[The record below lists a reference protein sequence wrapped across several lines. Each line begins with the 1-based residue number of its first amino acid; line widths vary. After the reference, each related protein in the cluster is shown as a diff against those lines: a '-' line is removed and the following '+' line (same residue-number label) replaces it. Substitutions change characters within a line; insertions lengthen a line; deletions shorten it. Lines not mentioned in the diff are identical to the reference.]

1 MANIIQDLRYG
12 IRMLLKHPWFTGT
25 VVLTL
30 ALGIGANTALFSIIN
45 TLVLRPLPLPQP
57 EQMVQV
63 WEVSKQSGNL
73 KFPVALPNMVDW
85 QTQSSS
91 FAHIAAYTPVG
102 LNLTVGDQPEFISV
116 LSVTPDYF
124 KAIGVTPAL
133 GRDIREEDG
142 LATAPRTAVL
152 SHGFWQQRFAADPQV
167 VGRTIRLN
175 SENCT
180 VIGVMPK
187 GFAFPNSEVAIWA
200 PMRGDLKVSS
210 RQVHAYQAIGRLKPG
225 VTLQQAQTEMDAIAF
240 RLDAEYPGT
249 NREVGIRLVPL
260 QKELVETE
268 QPRLLLLFGALLTVL
283 LITCANLA
291 GLLSARASAR
301 QKESA
306 IRSALGAGRGR
317 LVRQMFTESMLMV
330 LLGGGLGVLVAHFGL
345 KALLAIYPSSP
356 ATWTQFGIDRAAL
369 LFTLFIS
376 LLVGFGFGLLPALQ
390 FSRTRLNETLKEGNR
405 GTSGRGTERLRSVLV
420 TVQIALALILLT
432 TGGLLYRSMRQLQ
445 QVNPGFNPEQLLTM
459 QLTLPRAKYAEDE
472 QKVRFFEEVL
482 AQVTALPDVK
492 TAAVASE
499 LPFVDENSASSFQI
513 VGGPPLPRGVTNDTN
528 RRTVSADYFQTLGL
542 QLVRGRKFD
551 NRDTAKAPRVV
562 IINEA
567 MAHKFWPDD
576 DPLSR
581 YVTFNSDT
589 QYQII
594 GVVSN
599 AKHTSLQ
606 EEDEPTAYTS
616 HQQVTSRTMD
626 LAVRA
631 NYSFDRE
638 PAALINSIR
647 QTVTKIDPEQA
658 IHNVGT
664 MEQRLSESIAPQRF
678 VALLLSLFATLAMI
692 QALIGIYGVMS
703 YAVTQRRQELGIRM
717 ALGAHAGNILSLVLK
732 RGMKLTLIGIA
743 LGLIGAFAST
753 RLLRDMLFGVKP
765 IDPLTFAGVTL
776 LLICISLVACFL
788 PARRATKVDPMN
800 VLRNE

>member
-1 MANIIQDLRYG
+1 MIQDLRYG
-12 IRMLLKHPWFTGT
+12 IRMLLKHPWFTCT

-45 TLVLRPLPLPQP
+45 ASLLRPLPLPQP

-63 WEVSKQSGNL
+63 WEVTRQSGNL

-85 QTQSSS
+85 RAQSNS
-91 FAHIAAYTPVG
+91 FAHITAYSPIG
-102 LNLTVGDQPEFISV
+102 LNLTVNDQPERISV

-124 KAIGVTPAL
+124 KVIGVTPAM

-142 LATAPRTAVL
+142 LPNAPRTAVL
-152 SHGFWQQRFAADPQV
+152 SHGFWQKRFAADPQI
-167 VGRTIRLN
+167 VGRIIRLN

-187 GFAFPNSEVAIWA
+187 GFAFPNSEVAVWT
-200 PMRGDLKVSS
+200 PMRGDLKAAG
-210 RQVHAYQAIGRLKPG
+210 RNVHGYQAIARLKPG
-225 VTLQQAQTEMDAIAF
+225 VALQQAQTEMDGIAR
-240 RLDAEYPGT
+240 RLEQEYPDT
-249 NREVGIRLVPL
+249 NRDVGIRLVSL
-260 QKELVETE
+260 QKELVEAE
-268 QPRLLLLFGALLTVL
+268 QPRLLLLFGSLLTVL

-306 IRSALGAGRGR
+306 IRSALGAGRQR
-317 LVRQMFTESMLMV
+317 LVRQMLTESMLMV
-330 LLGGGLGVLVAHFGL
+330 SLGGGLGLLVAYLGV
-345 KALLAIYPSSP
+345 KALIAIYPTSP
-356 ATWTQFGIDRAAL
+356 ATWTEFGIDRAAL
-369 LFTLFIS
+369 IFTLVIS
-376 LLVGFGFGLLPALQ
+376 LLVGLGFGLLPALQ

-405 GTSGRGTERLRSVLV
+405 GTAGRGTERLRSVLV

-432 TGGLLYRSMRQLQ
+432 VGGLLFRSMRQLQ

-459 QLTLPRAKYAEDE
+459 QLALPRTKYPEDE
-472 QKVRFFEEVL
+472 QRTRFFEEVL

-492 TAAVASE
+492 TAAVASQ
-499 LPFVDENSASSFQI
+499 LPFLGENSASSFQI
-513 VGGPPLPRGVTNDTN
+513 VGGPPLPRGETLDTN

-542 QLVRGRKFD
+542 QLVRGRAFD
-551 NRDTAKAPRVV
+551 HRDIAQAPRVV

-567 MAHKFWPDD
+567 MARKFWPGD
-576 DPLSR
+576 DPLGR
-581 YVTFNSDT
+581 YLNFNSST
-589 QYQII
+589 QYEII

-599 AKHTSLQ
+599 AKHSSLQ
-606 EEDEPTAYTS
+606 EEDEPQAYTS
-616 HQQVTSRTMD
+616 HQQVPSRTMD

-638 PAALINSIR
+638 PAALINAIR
-647 QTVTKIDPEQA
+647 LTVSKIDPEQA
-658 IHNVGT
+658 IHNIGT
-664 MEQRLSESIAPQRF
+664 MEQRLSQSIAPQRF
-678 VALLLSLFATLAMI
+678 VALMLSLFATLALI

-717 ALGAHAGNILSLVLK
+717 ALGAHTGDILSLVLR
-732 RGMKLTLIGIA
+732 RGMKLTLIGMA
-743 LGLIGAFAST
+743 LGLMGAVAST

-765 IDPLTFAGVTL
+765 IDPLTFAAMTL
-776 LLICISLVACFL
+776 LLIFISLVACFL

-800 VLRNE
+800 VLRSE

>member
-1 MANIIQDLRYG
+1 MIQDLRYA
-12 IRMLLKHPWFTGT
+12 IRMLLKRPWFTCT

-45 TLVLRPLPLPQP
+45 VLLLRPLPLPQP

-63 WEVSKQSGNL
+63 WEVSRQSGNQ

-85 QTQSSS
+85 RTQSSS
-91 FAHIAAYTPVG
+91 FANIAAYSPTS
-102 LNLTVGDQPEFISV
+102 LNLTGEDQPERISV

-124 KAIGVTPAL
+124 KVIGVTPAM
-133 GRDIREEDG
+133 GRDLREEDG
-142 LATAPRTAVL
+142 LPNAPRTAVL
-152 SHGFWQQRFAADPQV
+152 NYGFWQRHFAADPQII
-167 VGRTIRLN
+167 GRTIRLN

-187 GFAFPNSEVAIWA
+187 GFNFPDSEVAVWA
-200 PMRGDLKVSS
+200 PMRGNLTAAG
-210 RQVHAYQAIGRLKPG
+210 RQVHAYQAIARLKPG
-225 VTLQQAQTEMDAIAF
+225 VALQQAQAEMNAIAS
-240 RLDAEYPGT
+240 RLEQEYPDT
-249 NREVGIRLVPL
+249 NKDVGIRLVSL

-306 IRSALGAGRGR
+306 IRSALGAGRHR
-317 LVRQMFTESMLMV
+317 LVRQMLTESMLMV
-330 LLGGGLGVLVAHFGL
+330 LLGGGLGVLIAHLGV

-356 ATWTQFGIDRAAL
+356 ATWTEFGIDRAAL
-369 LFTLFIS
+369 LFTLAIS
-376 LLVGFGFGLLPALQ
+376 VLVGLGFGLLPALQ

-405 GTSGRGTERLRSVLV
+405 GTAGRGTERLRSVLV

-432 TGGLLYRSMRQLQ
+432 AGGLLIRSMRQLQ
-445 QVNPGFNPEQLLTM
+445 HVNPGFNSEQLLTM
-459 QLTLPRAKYAEDE
+459 QLALPRKYAEDE
-472 QKVRFFEEVL
+472 QKTRFFEDVL
-482 AQVTALPDVK
+482 AQVKALPDVK
-492 TAAVASE
+492 TAAVASQ
-499 LPFVDENSASSFQI
+499 LPFIGENSASSFQI
-513 VGGPPLPRGVTNDTN
+513 VGGPPLPSGQTLDTN

-542 QLVRGRKFD
+542 QLVRGRTFD
-551 NRDTAKAPRVV
+551 NRDTAQAPRVV

-567 MAHKFWPDD
+567 MARKFWPGD
-576 DPLSR
+576 DPLDR
-581 YVTFNSDT
+581 YVTFNSST
-589 QYQII
+589 QYQIV

-599 AKHTSLQ
+599 AKHSSLQ

-638 PAALINSIR
+638 PAALVNSIR
-647 QTVTKIDPEQA
+647 QTVSKIDPEQPIFNIA
-658 IHNVGT
+658 T
-664 MEQRLSESIAPQRF
+664 MDQRLSQSIAPQRF
-678 VALLLSLFATLAMI
+678 VALLLSLFATLALI

-703 YAVTQRRQELGIRM
+703 YAVSQRRQELGIRM
-717 ALGAHAGNILSLVLK
+717 ALGAHSGNILSLVLK
-732 RGMKLTLIGIA
+732 RGMKLTLIGMA
-743 LGLIGAFAST
+743 LGLVGAVAST
-753 RLLRDMLFGVKP
+753 RLLRDMLFGIKP
-765 IDPLTFAGVTL
+765 FDPLTFAVMTL
-776 LLICISLVACFL
+776 LLIGISLVACFL

>member
-1 MANIIQDLRYG
+1 MIQDLRYG
-12 IRMLLKHPWFTGT
+12 IRMLLKRPWFTCT

-45 TLVLRPLPLPQP
+45 VLLLRPLPLPQP

-63 WEVSKQSGNL
+63 WEVSRQSGNQ

-85 QTQSSS
+85 RTQSSS
-91 FAHIAAYTPVG
+91 FANIAAYSPTS
-102 LNLTVGDQPEFISV
+102 LNLTGEDQPERISV
-116 LSVTPDYF
+116 LSVTTDYF
-124 KAIGVTPAL
+124 KVIGVTPAM
-133 GRDIREEDG
+133 GRDLREEDG
-142 LATAPRTAVL
+142 LPNAPRTAVL
-152 SHGFWQQRFAADPQV
+152 NYGFWQRHFAAAPQII
-167 VGRTIRLN
+167 GRTIRLN

-187 GFAFPNSEVAIWA
+187 GFNFPNSEVAVWA
-200 PMRGDLKVSS
+200 PMRGNLSAAG
-210 RQVHAYQAIGRLKPG
+210 RQVHAYQAIARLKPG
-225 VTLQQAQTEMDAIAF
+225 VALQQAQAEMNAIAS
-240 RLDAEYPGT
+240 RLEQEYPDT
-249 NREVGIRLVPL
+249 NKDVGIRLVSL

-306 IRSALGAGRGR
+306 IRSALGAGRRR
-317 LVRQMFTESMLMV
+317 LVRQMLTESMLMV
-330 LLGGGLGVLVAHFGL
+330 LLGGGLGVLIAHLGV

-356 ATWTQFGIDRAAL
+356 ATWTEFGIDRAAL
-369 LFTLFIS
+369 LFTLAIS
-376 LLVGFGFGLLPALQ
+376 VLVGLGFGLLPALQ

-405 GTSGRGTERLRSVLV
+405 GTAGRGTERLRSVLV

-432 TGGLLYRSMRQLQ
+432 AGGLLIRSMRQLQ
-445 QVNPGFNPEQLLTM
+445 QVNPGFNSEQLLTM
-459 QLTLPRAKYAEDE
+459 QLALPRKYAEDE
-472 QKVRFFEEVL
+472 QKTRFFEEVL
-482 AQVTALPDVK
+482 AQVKALPDVK
-492 TAAVASE
+492 TAAVASQ
-499 LPFVDENSASSFQI
+499 LPFIGENSASSFQI
-513 VGGPPLPRGVTNDTN
+513 VGGPPLPSGQTLDTN

-542 QLVRGRKFD
+542 QLVRGRRFD
-551 NRDTAKAPRVV
+551 NRDTAQAPRVV

-567 MAHKFWPDD
+567 MARKFWPGD
-576 DPLSR
+576 DPLDR
-581 YVTFNSDT
+581 YVTFNSST

-599 AKHTSLQ
+599 AKHSSLQ

-638 PAALINSIR
+638 PAALINAIR
-647 QTVTKIDPEQA
+647 QTVSKIDPEQPIFNIA
-658 IHNVGT
+658 T
-664 MEQRLSESIAPQRF
+664 MDQRLSQSIAPQRF
-678 VALLLSLFATLAMI
+678 VALLLSLFATLALI

-703 YAVTQRRQELGIRM
+703 YAVSQRRQELGIRM
-717 ALGAHAGNILSLVLK
+717 ALGAHPGNILSLVLR
-732 RGMKLTLIGIA
+732 RGMKLTLIGMA
-743 LGLIGAFAST
+743 LGLMGAVAST
-753 RLLRDMLFGVKP
+753 RLLRDMLFGIKP
-765 IDPLTFAGVTL
+765 VDPLTFAAMTL
-776 LLICISLVACFL
+776 LLMCISLVACLL

-800 VLRNE
+800 VLRSE